1 LVETAQL
8 FLGVDGGGTSCRAR
22 LVDASGRLLGRGVGS
37 GANIRLGLATSWA
50 AILDAT
56 DQALAEAGLDR
67 SVLPRVRSGLGL
79 AGITS
84 PADLGRIRAAAPAFA
99 GIAIDTDA
107 HAACL
112 GAFGG
117 GDGAILILGTG
128 SCGYMISGGV
138 GRSIGGWGFTLS
150 DLGSGADIGRAAV
163 RAAVLAYDGLG
174 PATAFTSAVLARLG
188 GAPPAAIAWS
198 DAARPADYA
207 ELAPEALRCAG
218 SGDTVA
224 GTIVA
229 QAAADAATHIRR
241 LGELGATRVCLLG
254 GLATALEPWLP
265 PWARARLVPPQGDAV
280 DGAVLMARDGGELT
294 WRANS

>member
-22 LVDASGRLLGRGVGS
+22 LVDASGRLLGRGAGS

-67 SVLPRVRSGLGL
+67 QALSRTKVALGL

-84 PADLGRIRAAAPAFA
+84 TKDPDRLRAAGPAFA
-99 GIAIDTDA
+99 GIAIESDA
-107 HAACL
+107 HIACL

-117 GDGAILILGTG
+117 EDGAILILGTG
-128 SCGYMISGGV
+128 SRGYIIRNGTAC
-138 GRSIGGWGFTLS
+138 SIGGWGFTLS
-150 DLGSGADIGRAAV
+150 DLGSGAEIGRASV

-174 PATAFTSAVLARLG
+174 PATDFTSAVLARLG
-188 GAPPAAIAWS
+188 GDPPAAIAWS
-198 DAARPADYA
+198 DAARPGDYA
-207 ELAPEALRCAG
+207 DLAPEALRCAG

-229 QAAADAATHIRR
+229 QAAADAGALIRR
-241 LGELGATRVCLLG
+241 LGELGAARVCLLG
-254 GLATALEPWLP
+254 GLAPALEAWLP
-265 PWARARLVPPQGDAV
+265 PWARARLAPPQGDPV
-280 DGAVLMARDGGELT
+280 DGALLMARRIKET
-294 WRANS
+294 

>member
-1 LVETAQL
+1 MVETAQL

-22 LVDASGRLLGRGVGS
+22 LVDASGRLLGRGAGS

-67 SVLPRVRSGLGL
+67 QALSRTKVALGL

-84 PADLGRIRAAAPAFA
+84 TKDPDRLRAAGPAFA
-99 GIAIDTDA
+99 GIAIESDA
-107 HAACL
+107 HIACL

-117 GDGAILILGTG
+117 EDGAILILGTG
-128 SCGYMISGGV
+128 SRGYIIRNGTAC
-138 GRSIGGWGFTLS
+138 SIGGWGFTLS
-150 DLGSGADIGRAAV
+150 DLGSGAEIGRASV

-174 PATAFTSAVLARLG
+174 PATDFTSAVLARLG
-188 GAPPAAIAWS
+188 GDPPAAIAWS
-198 DAARPADYA
+198 DAARPGDYA
-207 ELAPEALRCAG
+207 DLAPEALRCAG

-229 QAAADAATHIRR
+229 QAAADAGALIRR
-241 LGELGATRVCLLG
+241 LGELGAARVCLLG
-254 GLATALEPWLP
+254 GLAPALEAWLP
-265 PWARARLVPPQGDAV
+265 PWARARLAPPQGDPV
-280 DGAVLMARDGGELT
+280 DGALLMARRIKET
-294 WRANS
+294 